1 MTDDMNFHTN
11 IALRYL
17 KPKNNSFISLLSF
30 ISISGIA
37 IGVMALIVVISV
49 MSGFDR
55 ALENKV
61 IGIES
66 QIIVLNYSGS
76 INHYDGVMKD
86 ISAIKGVK
94 SVSPFIYTDVMIS
107 SAGTSTGSVLRGIDI
122 KTEEKVTNLKKYLI
136 KGSLN
141 GLNGKKYN
149 GIVLGK
155 VLAQNLGVSV
165 GDKVLI
171 MSPEGQMTPFGIVPK
186 TERFTVCGII
196 NSGMYNYDST
206 FSFIS
211 IKNAQMFLGLPRGT
225 VTGMEVK
232 LDKIGLANL
241 YAKKIER
248 ILNKKPSSSFYAL
261 SWEELNKNLFS
272 AIRLEKLTMFIILS
286 LIVLVAAF
294 NIISTLIMVVMEK
307 RKDIAILKSIG
318 ASSRDIMIIFMAQGI
333 IIGLVGT
340 SLGLISGFLI
350 GYLEKTYHII
360 SLPSSVYYITTL
372 PVRMTPGEFIVIGS
386 SALFLSF
393 IATLYPSYKASKI
406 DPAEGVR
413 HE

>member
-1 MTDDMNFHTN
+1 MNFHTN
-11 IALRYL
+11 IAIHYL
-17 KPKNNSFISLLSF
+17 KPKDNSFISLLSS
-30 ISISGIA
+30 ISILGIV

-49 MSGFDR
+49 MSGFDH
-55 ALENKV
+55 ALEKKI

-76 INHYDGVMKD
+76 IKHYSDVMKD
-86 ISAIKGVK
+86 ISGIKGVE
-94 SVSPFIYTDVMIS
+94 SVSPFIYTDIMIS
-107 SAGTSTGSVLRGIDI
+107 SANTSTGSVLRGIDI

-136 KGSLN
+136 KGSLS
-141 GLNGKKYN
+141 GLNSKKYN

-171 MSPEGQMTPFGIVPK
+171 MSPEGQITPFGVMPK
-186 TERFTVCGII
+186 TEKFTVCGII

-211 IKNAQMFLGLPRGT
+211 IKNAQTFLGLDSNT
-225 VTGMEVK
+225 VTGIEVR
-232 LDKIGLANL
+232 LNKIGLANL
-241 YAKKIER
+241 YAKKIGKV
-248 ILNKKPSSSFYAL
+248 LNKKPSSSFYAL

-272 AIRLEKLTMFIILS
+272 AIKLEKLTMFIILS

-318 ASSRDIMIIFMAQGI
+318 ASSKDIMIIFMMQGI
-333 IIGLVGT
+333 IIGLIGT
-340 SLGLISGFLI
+340 SLGLICGFLI

-372 PVRMTPGEFIVIGS
+372 PVRMTLGEFVVIGF

>member
-1 MTDDMNFHTN
+1 MNFHTN
-11 IALRYL
+11 IALHYL

-49 MSGFDR
+49 MSGFDH

-66 QIIVLNYSGS
+66 QIIVLNYKGS
-76 INHYDGVMKD
+76 INHYNGVMKD

-107 SAGTSTGSVLRGIDI
+107 AGGTSTGSVLRGIDI

-141 GLNGKKYN
+141 GLDSKKYN

-165 GDKVLI
+165 GDNVLI
-171 MSPEGQMTPFGIVPK
+171 MSPQGQITPFGVVPK

-211 IKNAQMFLGLPRGT
+211 IKNAQMFLGLPPYT
-225 VTGMEVK
+225 ITGIEVK
-232 LDKIGLANL
+232 LDKLGLANL
-241 YAKKIER
+241 YAKKIDK

-318 ASSRDIMIIFMAQGI
+318 ASSRDIMIIFIAQGV

-372 PVRMTPGEFIVIGS
+372 PIRMTPGEFIVIGS

>member
-1 MTDDMNFHTN
+1 MNFHTK
-11 IALRYL
+11 IALHYL

-30 ISISGIA
+30 ISVMGIT

-55 ALENKV
+55 TLEKRV
-61 IGIES
+61 IGMES
-66 QIIVLNYSGS
+66 QIIVLNYKGFV
-76 INHYDGVMKD
+76 NHYKKEVKKIYN
-86 ISAIKGVK
+86 ISGVK
-94 SVSPFIYTDVMIS
+94 SVSPFIYTDIMIS
-107 SAGTSTGSVLRGIDI
+107 SASTSTGSVLRGIDI

-136 KGSLN
+136 KGNLSELN
-141 GLNGKKYN
+141 NKNKN
-149 GIVLGK
+149 EIVLGK

-165 GDKVLI
+165 GDRVTI
-171 MSPEGQMTPFGIVPK
+171 ISPQGQITPFGVMPK
-186 TERFTVCGII
+186 TEKFTVCGII

-211 IKNAQMFLGLPRGT
+211 LKSAQAFLGLAAGT
-225 VTGMEVK
+225 VTGLEVK
-232 LDKIGLANL
+232 LDKLSFADIF
-241 YAKKIER
+241 AKKIGNR
-248 ILNKKPSSSFYAL
+248 LNNNKASSSFYAL

-272 AIRLEKLTMFIILS
+272 AIKLEKLTMFVILS

-307 RKDIAILKSIG
+307 RKDIAILKSLG
-318 ASSRDIMIIFMAQGI
+318 ASSKDIMFIFIAQGV
-333 IIGLVGT
+333 IIGVIGT
-340 SLGLISGFLI
+340 SLGLLSGFLI

-386 SALFLSF
+386 CALLLSF
-393 IATLYPSYKASKI
+393 TATLYPSYKASKI

>member
-1 MTDDMNFHTN
+1 MNFHTN
-11 IALRYL
+11 IAVHYL
-17 KPKNNSFISLLSF
+17 KPKNNSFISLLSS
-30 ISISGIA
+30 ISILGIA

-49 MSGFDR
+49 MSGFDH
-55 ALENKV
+55 ALEKKV

-66 QIIVLNYSGS
+66 QIIVLNYNGS
-76 INHYDGVMKD
+76 IPHYNHVMKD
-86 ISAIKGVK
+86 ISGIKGVK

-107 SAGTSTGSVLRGIDI
+107 SANTSTGSVLRGIDI

-136 KGSLN
+136 KGSLS
-141 GLNGKKYN
+141 GLNSKKYN

-165 GDKVLI
+165 GGGVLI
-171 MSPEGQMTPFGIVPK
+171 MSPEGQITPFGVMPK
-186 TERFTVCGII
+186 TEKFVVCGII

-211 IKNAQMFLGLPRGT
+211 IKNAQMFTGLTSNT
-225 VTGMEVK
+225 VTGIEVR
-232 LDKIGLANL
+232 LNKIGLANL
-241 YAKKIER
+241 YAKKIGYV
-248 ILNKKPSSSFYAL
+248 LNKKPPSSFYAL

-318 ASSRDIMIIFMAQGI
+318 ASSRDVMIIFMMQGV
-333 IIGLVGT
+333 IIGLIGT
-340 SLGLISGFLI
+340 SLGLILGFLI

-372 PVRMTPGEFIVIGS
+372 PVRMTLSEFVVIGL

>member
-1 MTDDMNFHTN
+1 MNFHTK
-11 IALRYL
+11 IALHYL

-30 ISISGIA
+30 ISVTGIM

-49 MSGFDR
+49 MNGFDH
-55 ALENKV
+55 ALEKRV

-66 QIIVLNYSGS
+66 QIIVLNYGGFVNNYRKAVKKITS
-76 INHYDGVMKD
+76 V
-86 ISAIKGVK
+86 KGVK
-94 SVSPFIYTDVMIS
+94 NISPFIYTDIMIS
-107 SAGTSTGSVLRGIDI
+107 SASTSTGSVLRGIDV
-122 KTEEKVTNLKKYLI
+122 KTEKEVTDLKRYLI
-136 KGSLN
+136 NGSLS
-141 GLNGKKYN
+141 GLDNKNKN
-149 GIVLGK
+149 EIVLGK

-165 GDKVLI
+165 GSKVTI
-171 MSPEGQMTPFGIVPK
+171 ISPEGEITPFGVMPK
-186 TERFTVCGII
+186 TERFIVCGII

-206 FSFIS
+206 LSFVS
-211 IKNAQMFLGLPRGT
+211 LKNAQAFLGLPDSS
-225 VTGMEVK
+225 VTGIEVK
-232 LDKIGLANL
+232 LGNLSSANSFARRIA
-241 YAKKIER
+241 AK
-248 ILNKKPSSSFYAL
+248 LNGNKTSSSYYAL

-272 AIRLEKLTMFIILS
+272 AIKLEKLTMFVILS

-318 ASSRDIMIIFMAQGI
+318 ASSKDIMFIFMAQGV
-333 IIGLVGT
+333 IIGAIGT
-340 SLGLISGFLI
+340 SLGLLSGFLI
-350 GYLEKTYHII
+350 CYLEKTYNII

-372 PVRMTPGEFIVIGS
+372 PVRMTAGEFIVIGS

-393 IATLYPSYKASKI
+393 IATLYPSYKAGKI

>member
-1 MTDDMNFHTN
+1 MNFHTN
-11 IALRYL
+11 IAIHYL
-17 KPKNNSFISLLSF
+17 KPKNNSFISLLSS
-30 ISISGIA
+30 ISILGIA

-49 MSGFDR
+49 MSGFDH
-55 ALENKV
+55 ALEAKV

-66 QIIVLNYSGS
+66 QIIVLNYGGS
-76 INHYDGVMKD
+76 IKDYNRVTKD

-94 SVSPFIYTDVMIS
+94 STSPFIYTDVMLS
-107 SAGTSTGSVLRGIDI
+107 SANTSTGSVLRGIDV
-122 KTEEKVTNLKKYLI
+122 KTEEKVTDLKKYLI
-136 KGSLN
+136 KGNLS
-141 GLNGKKYN
+141 GLNNEKYN
-149 GIVLGK
+149 GIALGK

-165 GDKVLI
+165 GDRIRI
-171 MSPEGQMTPFGIVPK
+171 MSPEGQITPFGVMPK
-186 TERFTVCGII
+186 VETFVVSGII
-196 NSGMYNYDST
+196 DSGMYNYDST

-211 IKNAQMFLGLPRGT
+211 IKKAQSFLGLTPN
-225 VTGMEVK
+225 VATGIEVR
-232 LDKIGLANL
+232 LNKISSASL
-241 YAKKIER
+241 YAKKIDK
-248 ILNKKPSSSFYAL
+248 ILNKKGQASFYAL

-294 NIISTLIMVVMEK
+294 NIISTLIMIVMEK

-318 ASSRDIMIIFMAQGI
+318 ASSKDIMIIFIMQGI
-333 IIGLVGT
+333 IIGVIGT
-340 SLGLISGFLI
+340 SLGLLAGFLI

-360 SLPSSVYYITTL
+360 SLPPSVYYITSL
-372 PVRMTPGEFIVIGS
+372 PVRMTPGEFVVIGV

>member
-1 MTDDMNFHTN
+1 MNFHTN
-11 IALRYL
+11 IALHYL

-49 MSGFDR
+49 MSGFDH

-66 QIIVLNYSGS
+66 QIIVLNYKGS
-76 INHYDGVMKD
+76 INHYNGVMKD

-107 SAGTSTGSVLRGIDI
+107 ADGASTGSVLRGIDI

-141 GLNGKKYN
+141 GLDSKKYN
-149 GIVLGK
+149 GIVFGK

-165 GDKVLI
+165 GDNVLI
-171 MSPEGQMTPFGIVPK
+171 MSPQGQITPFGVVPK

-211 IKNAQMFLGLPRGT
+211 IKNAQMFLGLPPYT
-225 VTGMEVK
+225 ITGIEVK
-232 LDKIGLANL
+232 LDKLGLANL
-241 YAKKIER
+241 YAKKIDK

-318 ASSRDIMIIFMAQGI
+318 ASSRDIMIIFIAQGV

-372 PVRMTPGEFIVIGS
+372 PIRMTPSEFIVIGS

>member
-1 MTDDMNFHTN
+1 MSFHTK
-11 IALRYL
+11 IALHYL

-30 ISISGIA
+30 ISVMGIM

-55 ALENKV
+55 TLEKRV
-61 IGIES
+61 IGMES
-66 QIIVLNYSGS
+66 QIIVLNYNGFVRHYRKTAKKISGIS
-76 INHYDGVMKD
+76 GVR
-86 ISAIKGVK
+86 G
-94 SVSPFIYTDVMIS
+94 VSPFIYTDIMIS
-107 SAGTSTGSVLRGIDI
+107 SASTSAGSVLRGVDI

-136 KGSLN
+136 KGNLS
-141 GLNGKKYN
+141 GLNDKNKN
-149 GIVLGK
+149 EIVLGK

-165 GDKVLI
+165 GDRVTI
-171 MSPEGQMTPFGIVPK
+171 ISPEGQVTPFGVIPK
-186 TERFTVCGII
+186 TEKFTVCGII

-206 FSFIS
+206 LSFIS
-211 IKNAQMFLGLPRGT
+211 LKNAQAFLGLAPGT
-225 VTGMEVK
+225 ATGLEVK
-232 LDKIGLANL
+232 LNKLSFANL
-241 YAKKIER
+241 FAKKIEN
-248 ILNKKPSSSFYAL
+248 ILNKNKISSSFYAL

-272 AIRLEKLTMFIILS
+272 AIKLEKLTMFIILS

-318 ASSRDIMIIFMAQGI
+318 ASSKDIMVIFIAQGI
-333 IIGLVGT
+333 TIGVIGT
-340 SLGLISGFLI
+340 SLGLLLGFLI
-350 GYLEKTYHII
+350 GYLEETYHII
-360 SLPSSVYYITTL
+360 SLPSSVYYITDL
-372 PVRMTPGEFIVIGS
+372 PVRMTPEEFIVIGS
-386 SALFLSF
+386 CALFLSF

>member
-1 MTDDMNFHTN
+1 MNFHTK
-11 IALRYL
+11 IALHYL
-17 KPKNNSFISLLSF
+17 KPKNNSFISLLSL
-30 ISISGIA
+30 ISVTGIM

-55 ALENKV
+55 TLEKRV

-66 QIIVLNYSGS
+66 QIIVLNYNGFV
-76 INHYDGVMKD
+76 NNYKKAAKK
-86 ISAIKGVK
+86 ISSVKGVK
-94 SVSPFIYTDVMIS
+94 NIAPFIYTDIMIS
-107 SAGTSTGSVLRGIDI
+107 SASTSTGSVLRGIDI
-122 KTEEKVTNLKKYLI
+122 KTEEKVTDLKKYLI
-136 KGSLN
+136 KGNLS
-141 GLNGKKYN
+141 GLDNKKKN
-149 GIVLGK
+149 EIVLGK

-165 GDKVLI
+165 GDRVTI
-171 MSPEGQMTPFGIVPK
+171 ISPDGEITPFGVMPK
-186 TERFTVCGII
+186 TERFIVCGII

-206 FSFIS
+206 LSFVS
-211 IKNAQMFLGLPRGT
+211 LKNAQTFLGLPANS
-225 VTGMEVK
+225 VTGIEIK
-232 LDKIGLANL
+232 LDNLSFANSFARKIAD
-241 YAKKIER
+241 K
-248 ILNKKPSSSFYAL
+248 LNGNKASSSYYAL

-272 AIRLEKLTMFIILS
+272 AIKLEKLTMFVILS

-318 ASSRDIMIIFMAQGI
+318 ASSKDIMIIFIAQGI
-333 IIGLVGT
+333 IIGAIGT
-340 SLGLISGFLI
+340 SLGLLSGFLI
-350 GYLEKTYHII
+350 CYLEKTYHII

-372 PVRMTPGEFIVIGS
+372 PVRMTAGEFIAIGS

-393 IATLYPSYKASKI
+393 IATLYPSYKAGKI

>member
-1 MTDDMNFHTN
+1 MNFHTN
-11 IALRYL
+11 IALHYL

-49 MSGFDR
+49 MSGFDH

-66 QIIVLNYSGS
+66 QIIVLNYKGS
-76 INHYDGVMKD
+76 INHYNGVMKD

-107 SAGTSTGSVLRGIDI
+107 ADGASTGSVLRGIDI

-141 GLNGKKYN
+141 GLDSKKYN

-165 GDKVLI
+165 GDNVLI
-171 MSPEGQMTPFGIVPK
+171 MSPQGQITPFGVVPK

-211 IKNAQMFLGLPRGT
+211 IKNAQMFLGLPPYT
-225 VTGMEVK
+225 ITGIEVK
-232 LDKIGLANL
+232 LDKLGLANL
-241 YAKKIER
+241 YAKKIDK

-318 ASSRDIMIIFMAQGI
+318 ASSRDIMIIFIAQGV

-372 PVRMTPGEFIVIGS
+372 PIRMTPGEFIVIGS